1 MNQILDNDARLQ
13 FALLRLQLIELIR
26 NCNDVDNG
34 NTIAAIKF
42 ASEQLGPRA
51 PRHPE
56 FLEDL
61 EKTMA
66 LFLYPRNDLRP
77 EQQAL
82 LHPDLRM
89 EVADKVNK
97 AIVFRQTKR
106 REAAI
111 RQLIKVR
118 TWAEDSARVAKK
130 DLPGRLDF
138 GLHGEDGGG
147 AFHETGGSEPMETS

>member
-1 MNQILDNDARLQ
+1 MDSDAPLH
-13 FALLRLQLIELIR
+13 FALLRLQLVELIR

-51 PRHPE
+51 PGHPE

-82 LHPDLRM
+82 LHPNLRR
-89 EVADKVNK
+89 EVADQVNK

-118 TWAEDSARVAKK
+118 TWAEDSARVVNK
-130 DLPGRLDF
+130 DLPDHLDF
-138 GLHGEDGGG
+138 GLNGEDAFG
-147 AFHETGGSEPMETS
+147 ASRETGGLEPMETN

>member
-1 MNQILDNDARLQ
+1 M
-13 FALLRLQLIELIR
+13 RLQLIELIR
-26 NCNDVDNG
+26 NCIDGDNAS
-34 NTIAAIKF
+34 TIAAIKF

-66 LFLYPRNDLRP
+66 LFLYPRNDLRS

-118 TWAEDSARVAKK
+118 TWAEQSVRAVNK
-130 DLPGRLDF
+130 DLPDSLDF
-138 GLHGEDGGG
+138 GLNGEAVRPSRDTDG
-147 AFHETGGSEPMETS
+147 AEPMETS

>member
-1 MNQILDNDARLQ
+1 MDTDARLH
-13 FALLRLQLIELIR
+13 FALLRLQLVELIR
-26 NCNDVDNG
+26 NCDGDNVS
-34 NTIAAIKF
+34 TIAAIKF
-42 ASEQLGPRA
+42 ASEQLGPRV
-51 PRHPE
+51 PRNDD
-56 FLEDL
+56 FLIDL

-97 AIVFRQTKR
+97 AIVWRQTKR

-118 TWAEDSARVAKK
+118 TWAEGTVRTAGK
-130 DLPGRLDF
+130 DLPEHLDF
-138 GLHGEDGGG
+138 GLTGEAARISRDAGG
-147 AFHETGGSEPMETS
+147 AEPMETS

>member
-1 MNQILDNDARLQ
+1 MDQDARLH

-26 NCNDVDNG
+26 NCGDGDNA

-61 EKTMA
+61 ERTMA
-66 LFLYPRNDLRP
+66 LFLYPRHELRP

-97 AIVFRQTKR
+97 AVVFRQTKR

-111 RQLIKVR
+111 RQLVKVR
-118 TWAEDSARVAKK
+118 TWAEDSARSARK
-130 DLPGRLDF
+130 DLPARLDF
-138 GLHGEDGGG
+138 GLNGEETIG
-147 AFHETGGSEPMETS
+147 HENGSEPMVTT